1 VAVDRSGLAPAN
13 RRAALATGTAFVRST
28 HHCADK
34 PSPPP
39 RIVEHIPSRSV
50 TLIGTAPDAA
60 RRSSARFLFGGF
72 GVAVETLL
80 VSDKPAIVMPVSIAG
95 YAGGEKPLDRAAT
108 LAETDRGDFI
118 FRK

>member
-1 VAVDRSGLAPAN
+1 MKRWKSAEFGAKRLSPDIQTKRHCRLI
-13 RRAALATGTAFVRST
+13 VR
-28 HHCADK
+28 
-34 PSPPP
+34 
-39 RIVEHIPSRSV
+39 RSV

-80 VSDKPAIVMPVSIAG
+80 VSDKPAIVMPASIAG